1 MNHLNNDQKANI
13 YNKLIHNY
21 QRLQE
26 EARQIRAKSIEL
38 SETDQKRI
46 SILEFQMKT
55 VENEAKK
62 LF

>member
-1 MNHLNNDQKANI
+1 MNHLRNEQKASL

-26 EARQIRAKSIEL
+26 EARQIRAKSIDI
-38 SETDQKRI
+38 SENDQKKI
-46 SILEFQMKT
+46 NFLEFQMKKI
-55 VENEAKK
+55 ENDAQK

>member
-1 MNHLNNDQKANI
+1 MNHLSNEQKASL

-26 EARQIRAKSIEL
+26 EARQIRAKSIDV
-38 SETDQKRI
+38 SEIDQKKI
-46 SILEFQMKT
+46 NFLEVQMKKI
-55 VENEAKK
+55 ENDAQK